1 MSIKEIMKKKK
12 KKKDFRNS
20 RIEENNSMPKAN

>member
-12 KKKDFRNS
+12 KKNFRNS

>member
-1 MSIKEIMKKKK
+1 MSIKEIMKKK

>member
-1 MSIKEIMKKKK
+1 MSIKENNEKK

>member
-1 MSIKEIMKKKK
+1 MSIKEIMKK

>member
-12 KKKDFRNS
+12 RDFRNS